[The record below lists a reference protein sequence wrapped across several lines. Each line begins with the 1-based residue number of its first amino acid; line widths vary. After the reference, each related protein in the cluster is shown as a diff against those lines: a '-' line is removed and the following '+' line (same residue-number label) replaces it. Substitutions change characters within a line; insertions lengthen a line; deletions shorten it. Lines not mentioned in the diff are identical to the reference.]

1 MTWATITSKLKSIED
16 NLTRRG
22 SYVDEFDAMS
32 LAAVHF
38 DDAPISELY
47 SPTTHLKGLT
57 SLVTDLLAVLGEAYV
72 EQQGSLIVLKVAID
86 KCSKDVHSRNLDD
99 YGPNNTFD
107 KERAL
112 PKMSDDTGTIFA
124 SSRNAE
130 RPPDFSSLPSVTN
143 ARREKLNSRTA
154 QSHFRKSLQEIN
166 NSLVVILDTK
176 LIAHEIIMSTTEIYQ
191 RHIIHIATEN
201 GVLDP
206 IPRLKF
212 IMRPQLSKLL
222 GHNFLDTNEVMI
234 ISL

>member
-32 LAAVHF
+32 LAAVQVTNKF

-72 EQQGSLIVLKVAID
+72 EQQGSLIALNLAID

-112 PKMSDDTGTIFA
+112 PKMTADTGTIFA

-130 RPPDFSSLPSVTN
+130 SPSDFS
-143 ARREKLNSRTA
+143 
-154 QSHFRKSLQEIN
+154 
-166 NSLVVILDTK
+166 
-176 LIAHEIIMSTTEIYQ
+176 
-191 RHIIHIATEN
+191 
-201 GVLDP
+201 
-206 IPRLKF
+206 
-212 IMRPQLSKLL
+212 
-222 GHNFLDTNEVMI
+222 
-234 ISL
+234 

>member
-32 LAAVHF
+32 LAAVEVTNNF

-72 EQQGSLIVLKVAID
+72 EQQGSLIALKLAID
-86 KCSKDVHSRNLDD
+86 KCSKDVQSRNLDD

-112 PKMSDDTGTIFA
+112 PKMTDDTGTIFA
-124 SSRNAE
+124 SRNAE
-130 RPPDFSSLPSVTN
+130 RPPDFSSLPTGTN
-143 ARREKLNSRTA
+143 SRREKLNSRTA

-166 NSLVVILDTK
+166 NSLVVILDTI
-176 LIAHEIIMSTTEIYQ
+176 LSH
-191 RHIIHIATEN
+191 
-201 GVLDP
+201 
-206 IPRLKF
+206 
-212 IMRPQLSKLL
+212 MR
-222 GHNFLDTNEVMI
+222 
-234 ISL
+234 